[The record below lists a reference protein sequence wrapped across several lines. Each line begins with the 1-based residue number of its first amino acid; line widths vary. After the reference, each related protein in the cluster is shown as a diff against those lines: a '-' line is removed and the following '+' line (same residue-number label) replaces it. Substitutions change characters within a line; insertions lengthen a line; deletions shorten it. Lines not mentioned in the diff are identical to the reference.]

1 MVAEASETSRRNLR
15 REVRW
20 IECGGSDDGP
30 ISPGSAVGLFTPPL
44 SPFWVTRAKVES
56 VQAAEPHP
64 VRLVLVPV
72 NKAPQ

>member
-1 MVAEASETSRRNLR
+1 MAAEASEASRRNLR

-30 ISPGSAVGLFTPPL
+30 IAPDRRSAFHSTIVAFLGHESEKSTL
-44 SPFWVTRAKVES
+44 SEV
-56 VQAAEPHP
+56 AEPHP